1 MLFAAHNGGLELRK
15 RGSRVS
21 LRGAFPYGSAAV
33 LSDGGRTGRPMKEI
47 IGPRAFAYRVDD
59 PAEEIHLLIG
69 HSFDRPLARKLDGSL
84 KLKDTDEAL
93 AFEAELAE
101 ELMAA
106 PYVQDFL
113 AGVSAGLIAGLSP
126 GFRIPPKRA
135 VEKAE
140 TVAEED
146 PAEGQA
152 IIRTIHQALLY
163 ELSAVTRPAYQEA
176 QIAMRSWQPE
186 RPVAAPQNPRFRWR
200 L

>member
-1 MLFAAHNGGLELRK
+1 MLWGGHAGGLELRR
-15 RGSRVS
+15 RGGRAS
-21 LRGAFPYGSAAV
+21 LRGRFPYNTPAV

-47 IGPRAFAYRVDD
+47 IGPRAFGYRVED
-59 PAEEIHLLIG
+59 PGEEIHLLIG

-84 KLKDTDEAL
+84 KLRDTDEAL
-93 AFEAELAE
+93 LFEADLAE

-113 AGVSAGLIAGLSP
+113 AGVAAGLIAGLSP

-140 TVAEED
+140 TVEDED

-152 IIRTIHQALLY
+152 IIRTVHQALLY
-163 ELSAVTRPAYQEA
+163 ELSAVTRPAYAEA
-176 QIAMRSWQPE
+176 QISMRS
-186 RPVAAPQNPRFRWR
+186 
-200 L
+200 